1 MKSASVT
8 GVLDLEGIGI
18 QLSLEELKR
27 CVGTCRLTREGGE
40 DGSGKDDFC

>member
-27 CVGTCRLTREGGE
+27 CVGRLTREGGE